1 MLSPTWY
8 SFPSGRICLRPSA
21 SRRLFSGSKPIVIF
35 LRLIIGIAFTV
46 KASRILA
53 SENEGVVALL
63 AARVRVDGDDL
74 VPAAA
79 LEEIVPLHVAL
90 DTDPDRSGVA
100 VKRTLGWP
108 ARASLRERAIL
119 LPLL

>member
-1 MLSPTWY
+1 MLVVRDIVEVHEPAKVGDVPA
-8 SFPSGRICLRPSA
+8 FLEHVDVDDDLRGLGGALDPEES
-21 SRRLFSGSKPIVIF
+21 LDG
-35 LRLIIGIAFTV
+35 L
-46 KASRILA
+46 
-53 SENEGVVALL
+53 VALL
-63 AARVRVDGDDL
+63 AALVRVDGDDL

-100 VKRTLGWP
+100 VKSTLGWP